1 MPLAACISRDSRSL
15 NYFIFD
21 KSEHFWLCRDR
32 FLIWYMITACI
43 PLCPAWHLSHCH
55 ILSQTESQLP
65 RPGERGATDTVW
77 RVETARM
84 AAPGLWS
91 GRLSVAHSPVPR
103 VQLCPPVLCNA
114 QYTVQLRRAHSE
126 PRRMSL
132 SLSLCLSPGLSPLS
146 THNLHT
152 GHTITVLCTLLRQ
165 IR

>member
-1 MPLAACISRDSRSL
+1 MILLWYQTHILTNLNSSGYAEIDFWYHFCLPASL
-15 NYFIFD
+15 VPCVT
-21 KSEHFWLCRDR
+21 LV
-32 FLIWYMITACI
+32 T
-43 PLCPAWHLSHCH
+43 LSHFVTNWVT
-55 ILSQTESQLP
+55 ITEA
-65 RPGERGATDTVW
+65 GGAKSN
-77 RVETARM
+77 RYCLETAQM

-91 GRLSVAHSPVPR
+91 GQLSVAHSPVPR

-114 QYTVQLRRAHSE
+114 QYTLQLRRARSE
-126 PRRMSL
+126 PRRMSLSL